1 VDFIIRKALMA
12 ERQAI
17 QNLIAVSARELSRN
31 DYSDVEIEAALRAI
45 FGVDTSLIQ
54 DGTYFVAEHNGQLI
68 GCGGWSRRKT
78 LFGGDQY
85 SARDTTELNPKTDAA
100 RIRAFFIHP
109 EFARKGVGRSILARC
124 ESEAGEHGFR
134 KLELMSTLPGINFYE
149 ACGYERVQPTTLELS
164 DATIGFVVMRKA
176 II

>member
-1 VDFIIRKALMA
+1 MA
-12 ERQAI
+12 DRLNI
-17 QNLIAVSARELSRN
+17 QSLIALSARELSRN

-45 FGVDTSLIQ
+45 FGVDSSLIE
-54 DGTYFVAEHNGQLI
+54 DGTYFVAEHNEQLI

-78 LFGGDQY
+78 LFGGDQF
-85 SARDTTELNPKTDAA
+85 SDRDTSELNPKTDAA

-109 EFARKGVGRSILARC
+109 EFARKGVARSILARC
-124 ESEAGEHGFR
+124 ESEAIEHGFR
-134 KLELMSTLPGINFYE
+134 ELELMSTLPGINFYE
-149 ACGYERVQPTTLELS
+149 ACGYVRVQPTTLELG